1 MKHVSIKDVA
11 KEIGVAVSTVSRA
24 FNDKYDIKPETREM
38 ILRKAEEMG
47 YYPNPIAK
55 KLQQRKTLNIGVV
68 VPEFRNAFFP
78 DVITGI
84 QDVLIPKGYQVL
96 IMQSNEDAER
106 ELSNVKTLYDNMA
119 DGLIISFSATTHE
132 TGYYEKLVD
141 KGFPIVQ
148 FNRVID
154 KLNTSKIL
162 FDDYTWA
169 FFATEHLILQGYNN
183 IVHFSGPKDFSFSR
197 LRRKGFIDALKK
209 HNLCHSDDQII
220 SAGITIEAGKK
231 AMQELLN
238 ENKLPDA
245 IFAINDP
252 AAIGA
257 ILVLKENNIRIPEEI
272 GIVGF
277 SESRFSDV
285 IEPSLTTVQQPTYEM
300 GQTAAN
306 VILQELKSNIKIPQ
320 TLTLGGNFKLKKS
333 SVRITAKLALED

>member
-1 MKHVSIKDVA
+1 MKHISIKDVA

-24 FNDKYDIKPETREM
+24 FNDKYDIKPETRNM
-38 ILRKAEEMG
+38 ILKKAEEMG
-47 YYPNPIAK
+47 YHPNPIAK
-55 KLQQRKTLNIGVV
+55 KLQQNRTLNIGVV

-119 DGLIISFSATTHE
+119 DGIIISFSTNTHD
-132 TGYYEKLVD
+132 TAYYEKLLD

-169 FFATEHLILQGYNN
+169 FFATEHLILQGYKN
-183 IVHFSGPKDFSFSR
+183 IIHLAGPNDFSFTR
-197 LRRKGFIDALKK
+197 LRKKGFIDALKK
-209 HNLCHSDDQII
+209 HHLPHDCDHII
-220 SAGITIEAGKK
+220 PAGITTEDGRA
-231 AMQELLN
+231 AMQQIIN
-238 ENKLPDA
+238 SQKLPDA
-245 IFAINDP
+245 IFAITDP
-252 AAIGA
+252 TAIGA
-257 ILVLKENNIRIPEEI
+257 ILVLKENNIKIPEEI

-277 SESRFSDV
+277 SESRFSDI

-300 GQTAAN
+300 GQTAAR
-306 VILQELKSNIKIPQ
+306 VILQQIESNLNIPQ
-320 TLTLGGNFKLKKS
+320 TIILGGSFKLKKS
-333 SVRITAKLALED
+333 SVRIT

>member
-1 MKHVSIKDVA
+1 MKHISIKDVA

-24 FNDKYDIKPETREM
+24 FNDKYDIKSETRNM
-38 ILRKAEEMG
+38 ILKKAEEMG
-47 YYPNPIAK
+47 YRPNPIAK
-55 KLQQRKTLNIGVV
+55 ILQQNKTLNIGVV

-106 ELSNVKTLYDNMA
+106 ELSNAKTLYDNMA
-119 DGLIISFSATTHE
+119 DGLIISFSTNTHD
-132 TGYYEKLVD
+132 TAYYEKLVG

-169 FFATEHLILQGYNN
+169 FYATEHLILQGYKN
-183 IVHFSGPKDFSFSR
+183 IIHLAGPSDFSFTR
-197 LRRKGFIDALKK
+197 LRKKGFIDALKK
-209 HNLCHSDDQII
+209 HHLPHDCEHII
-220 SAGITIEAGKK
+220 PTEITIEGGKT
-231 AMQELLN
+231 AMRELI
-238 ENKLPDA
+238 KSKKIPDA

-252 AAIGA
+252 SAIGA
-257 ILVLKENNIRIPEEI
+257 ILVLKENNIKIPEDI

-300 GQTAAN
+300 GKTAAN
-306 VILQELKSNIKIPQ
+306 VILQEIESNIRIPQ
-320 TLTLGGNFKLKKS
+320 TLILGGSFKLKKS
-333 SVRITAKLALED
+333 SVRIT